1 MSEIDPVILQLR
13 ADLNGYLGDLR
24 RSTNSVDQ
32 LLGAQE
38 KRARHLE
45 EEMRRSSEAIK
56 GHIKG
61 LAGVL
66 TGAFT
71 GRELLGMIDSFTR
84 LQNNLRVAGV
94 AGEEMKAVQDRLY
107 ESAQKYGV
115 EIEGLSG
122 LFSSLTQASK
132 ELGASQAQVF
142 AIADAVSASLKVTGS
157 SAAEAGG
164 ALQQLQQVF
173 RGSKVQAEEYNSL
186 IDGLYPLLEA
196 AAAGSAKWG
205 GSVGK
210 LTADVKAS
218 KVTSA
223 EFFQAI
229 LQGSDVLEGKATNAH
244 LTLSAGVTTL
254 TNALTV
260 YVGEADKANGIS
272 GALGDALGLIA
283 RNLDTFIP
291 ALAAVATLI
300 STKYVVGMVAA
311 AAATVA
317 NTVAE
322 VRGVQ
327 VAAAYV
333 AAQAEVAGMLGIE
346 AAAAARATAS
356 VTALSVAQG
365 VAARAGS
372 SLLALVGGPLGAA
385 TLALGAAIYLVSQR
399 AEGLDKATGA
409 YARVQHE
416 ANAATSKAAELAQK
430 LATAHGKAREEA
442 LALARA
448 EQENIKKKLESARA
462 SLTLAQA
469 ELARAKAA
477 RVGQNNAA
485 TYAGGSAAGIGTSAF
500 IRGTGDAGVSKAN
513 ANVKAAED
521 AVGKLE
527 KSISDIGAA
536 ISAGTAT
543 PVAAVDP
550 KSKKGKGAKGPK
562 GPSAA
567 EVAQRFNDELASL
580 AQQTLSAEQ
589 SVAKSAQER
598 AEFELRGVE
607 IARLRALDGIQS
619 EKDYSAAQKERLKQQ
634 VEVLAVAERERIAFE
649 EKVRLE
655 QEAQDLAQQRFN
667 NERDVLQSQYDLAD
681 SQTERKRIALE
692 MLDLEERYQRAL
704 LQAVISSETASKAEQ
719 QRAQVALDG
728 LNAASSGKREATSR
742 NNETPLE
749 AYRRRLN
756 RSDGAVKDDIES
768 YVVEELDQVRDGIRG
783 AIEKKLGVTDPLIS
797 GLLNMLIE
805 NVVMKPL
812 ADALASARSGGGG
825 GGGLLGSIVGGIGA
839 IFGSSSNGWAINNL
853 SASSINTSA
862 LASLR
867 ARASGGR
874 VNAGEMY
881 RVNEAGSARR
891 VEAFVPQNSG
901 TIIPLGQMNALQSG
915 AGAAEGKATV
925 RLELSGDIDAR
936 IQQVSGP
943 VAVEVVRASA
953 PALVEASAQETMRR
967 ASRPRI

>member
-1 MSEIDPVILQLR
+1 M
-13 ADLNGYLGDLR
+13 
-24 RSTNSVDQ
+24 TN
-32 LLGAQE
+32 
-38 KRARHLE
+38 
-45 EEMRRSSEAIK
+45 
-56 GHIKG
+56 
-61 LAGVL
+61 
-66 TGAFT
+66 
-71 GRELLGMIDSFTR
+71 
-84 LQNNLRVAGV
+84 
-94 AGEEMKAVQDRLY
+94 
-107 ESAQKYGV
+107 
-115 EIEGLSG
+115 
-122 LFSSLTQASK
+122 
-132 ELGASQAQVF
+132 
-142 AIADAVSASLKVTGS
+142 
-157 SAAEAGG
+157 
-164 ALQQLQQVF
+164 
-173 RGSKVQAEEYNSL
+173 
-186 IDGLYPLLEA
+186 
-196 AAAGSAKWG
+196 
-205 GSVGK
+205 
-210 LTADVKAS
+210 
-218 KVTSA
+218 
-223 EFFQAI
+223 
-229 LQGSDVLEGKATNAH
+229 
-244 LTLSAGVTTL
+244 
-254 TNALTV
+254 
-260 YVGEADKANGIS
+260 
-272 GALGDALGLIA
+272 
-283 RNLDTFIP
+283 
-291 ALAAVATLI
+291 
-300 STKYVVGMVAA
+300 
-311 AAATVA
+311 
-317 NTVAE
+317 
-322 VRGVQ
+322 
-327 VAAAYV
+327 
-333 AAQAEVAGMLGIE
+333 
-346 AAAAARATAS
+346 
-356 VTALSVAQG
+356 
-365 VAARAGS
+365 
-372 SLLALVGGPLGAA
+372 
-385 TLALGAAIYLVSQR
+385 
-399 AEGLDKATGA
+399 
-409 YARVQHE
+409 
-416 ANAATSKAAELAQK
+416 KAAELAQK

-567 EVAQRFNDELASL
+567 EVTQRFNDELASL
-580 AQQTLSAEQ
+580 AQQTLSAQQ
-589 SVAKSAQER
+589 SVATSAQER
-598 AEFELRGVE
+598 AELELRSVE

-681 SQTERKRIALE
+681 SQSERKRIALE
-692 MLDLEERYQRAL
+692 MHDLEERYQRAL

-756 RSDGAVKDDIES
+756 RSEGAVQDDIES

-783 AIEKKLGVTDPLIS
+783 AIEKKLGVKDPLIS

-839 IFGSSSNGWAINNL
+839 IFGGSSTGWAMNTT
-853 SASSINTSA
+853 ASSINTSA

-867 ARASGGR
+867 GRASGGR

-881 RVNEAGSARR
+881 RVNEAGSAGR

>member
-1 MSEIDPVILQLR
+1 VSEIDPVILQLR
-13 ADLNGYLGDLR
+13 ADLNGYLSDLR

-32 LLGAQE
+32 MLGAQE
-38 KRARHLE
+38 KRARQLE

-132 ELGASQAQVF
+132 ELGASQTQVF

-372 SLLALVGGPLGAA
+372 SLLALVGGPLGTA

-536 ISAGTAT
+536 ISAGAAT
-543 PVAAVDP
+543 PVAAGDT
-550 KSKKGKGAKGPK
+550 KSKKGKSPK

-567 EVAQRFNDELASL
+567 EVTQRFNDELASL

-655 QEAQDLAQQRFN
+655 QEAQDLAQERYN
-667 NERDVLQSQYDLAD
+667 NERDVLQAQYDLAD
-681 SQTERKRIALE
+681 SQSERKRIALE

-704 LQAVISSETASKAEQ
+704 LQAIISSETASKAEQ
-719 QRAQVALDG
+719 QRAEVALDG
-728 LNAASSGKREATSR
+728 LNAASSGRREAASR

-756 RSDGAVKDDIES
+756 RSEGAVQDQIES

-783 AIEKKLGVTDPLIS
+783 AIEKRLGIKDPLIS

-812 ADALASARSGGGG
+812 AEALSKSGGG

-839 IFGSSSNGWAINNL
+839 IFGGSSGFG
-853 SASSINTSA
+853 SASSINSSA

-867 ARASGGR
+867 GRASGGR

-881 RVNEAGSARR
+881 RVNEAGSPGR
-891 VEAFVPQNSG
+891 VEGFIPQGSG
-901 TIIPLGQMNALQSG
+901 TVIPLGQMNSLIARPG
-915 AGAAEGKATV
+915 GGEGKATV